1 MVAFNTALPRLSDAS
16 MPHVATDHAEH
27 DSAVAGRIGFD
38 RQPVAT
44 GIDRRIHPRQAVSL
58 RVQGRRDDHTI
69 DAMRMPH
76 LNLSIEDVSVGG
88 LRAKSQ
94 TPLGVGERVSVYF
107 PPSGGSQGWNA
118 HGRVLR
124 ATPDFSTA
132 GCTVA
137 VEFDALPAA

>member
-1 MVAFNTALPRLSDAS
+1 MVAFNTALPRLNDRTSYDAS
-16 MPHVATDHAEH
+16 ESH
-27 DSAVAGRIGFD
+27 DPAIAGRIGFD
-38 RQPVAT
+38 RRPA
-44 GIDRRIHPRQAVSL
+44 GIDRRVHPRQAVSL
-58 RVQGRRDDHTI
+58 RVQGRRDDHSV

-76 LNLSIEDVSVGG
+76 LNLSVEDVSIGG

-94 TPLGVGERVSVYF
+94 TLLNVGERVSVFF
-107 PPSGGSQGWNA
+107 PPSGNSHGWNA

-124 ATPDFSTA
+124 STPDFATS